1 MWQYTDAAIPD
12 GIPAP
17 ATGDVFNGTQAD
29 LDRLANR

>member
-1 MWQYTDAAIPD
+1 MWVHRVASVQ
-12 GIPAP
+12 AP